1 MALVHDMAE
10 AITTDLT
17 PDSPVTPEEKN
28 RLEAEAMEVI
38 RTMLQGNVLADEAV
52 ALWQEYAANETPE
65 AQFVKDLDK
74 AELIYQV
81 VEYEK
86 E

>member
-10 AITTDLT
+10 SITTDIT
-17 PDSPVTPEEKN
+17 PDSPITPEEKHVMETDAMN
-28 RLEAEAMEVI
+28 RIKLMLAGNPFAE
-38 RTMLQGNVLADEAV
+38 EAV
-52 ALWQEYAANETPE
+52 ALWQEYAADATPE

-74 AELIYQV
+74 SELIYQV

-86 E
+86 V